1 MGVGI
6 FLSRISGLVREVVFA
21 RFFGTGPVA
30 DVWRAALRTPNVIQ
44 NLLGEGTLS
53 ASFIPVYAEFL
64 EQGRD
69 EDAGR
74 FAGAVLGLVTLTAFG
89 SAALGIALAPWVM
102 PLMFPTWPAEQV
114 ALLVQVVRVLFV
126 MTAVLVV
133 SAWALGVLN
142 SHRRFLVSYA
152 APVAWNGALVAALVV
167 FGGLRGWPP
176 ETLVVALAWGGVVG
190 GVLQLGVQLPFVVP
204 LLRHFRLS
212 VDRRVAGVGEAI
224 RNFLPVVAARGA
236 VNLSGLVD
244 VVLAGLLAAG
254 AVAMLGYAQTL
265 YLFPISLFGMS
276 VAAAELPEMSR
287 SRADASTVLVE
298 RVRTALDRLAF
309 VLVPTTLA
317 FLFLGDLFVAAVFQG
332 GRFGPASTVATYAVL
347 GAYTLGLP
355 ASAASRMLSSSF
367 YALRDTATPAR
378 IAVVRVVVSAAVG
391 LAVMFPL
398 DGLTVA
404 RGDEVLRLG
413 AAGLALGAALGS
425 WLEYGLLRRR
435 LRERIGA
442 HAPESGRRWRR
453 WAAGLVGVGAG
464 IAAKALLGSFVPA
477 HEGWVAAVLPPDSRA
492 TALVLALGTAG
503 TFGGAYWVAARW
515 LGVGVPLRSLLR
527 RRR

>member
-21 RFFGTGPVA
+21 RYFGTGPVA

-64 EQGRD
+64 EEGRE

-74 FAGAVLGLVTLTAFG
+74 FAGAVLGLVAVAAFG
-89 SAALGIALAPWVM
+89 IALVGIALAPWVM
-102 PLMFPTWPAEQV
+102 PLLFPAWPAEQIE
-114 ALLVQVVRVLFV
+114 LLVRVVRVLFL
-126 MTAVLVV
+126 MTALLAV

-152 APVAWNGALVAALVV
+152 APVAWNGALIATLLV

-176 ETLVVALAWGGVVG
+176 ATLVVALAWGGVVG
-190 GVLQLGVQLPFVVP
+190 GALQFVVQLPVVVP
-204 LLRHFRLS
+204 LLKHFRLS
-212 VDRRVAGVGEAI
+212 VDRTVAGVGEAI
-224 RNFLPVVAARGA
+224 RNFVPVVAARGA
-236 VNLSGLVD
+236 VNLSSLVD
-244 VVLAGLLAAG
+244 VVLAGLLADG
-254 AVAMLGYAQTL
+254 AIALLGYALTL

-287 SRADASTVLVE
+287 SRSEAHTVLVE
-298 RVRTALDRLAF
+298 RVRTALDRLGF

-317 FLFLGDLFVAAVFQG
+317 FLLLGDLFVAAVFQG
-332 GRFGPASTVATYAVL
+332 GRFGVTSTLATYAVL

-355 ASAASRMLSSSF
+355 ASAASRTLSSSF

-378 IAVVRVVVSAAVG
+378 IATLRVVVSALVGVG
-391 LAVMFPL
+391 LMFPL
-398 DGLTVA
+398 DALTVES
-404 RGDEVLRLG
+404 GGEVLHLG
-413 AAGLALGAALGS
+413 AMGLALGASVGA
-425 WLEYGLLRRR
+425 WLEYVLLRAR
-435 LRERIGA
+435 LTARIGG
-442 HAPESGRRWRR
+442 HSPELGRRVRR
-453 WAAGLVGVGAG
+453 WAAGAVGVGAG
-464 IAAKALLGSFVPA
+464 LGAKAILGSLMPLHV
-477 HEGWVAAVLPPDSRA
+477 GWAMQALGSDSRWAAVVMA
-492 TALVLALGTAG
+492 AGTAG
-503 TFGGAYWVAARW
+503 AFGGAYWIAAHG

-527 RRR
+527 RR